1 MLSRKVLQR
10 LADQIELAERKVLA
24 EIADGRASQED
35 HVTGSLITRIQDLV
49 DEVDGV
55 TIRVKTLP
63 SAGQGAEEAQRGAD
77 IEGFI
82 VIHVDDVQ
90 VRKGF
95 LVQSKQNNADGVR
108 LNPPSEEDFG
118 HWLYDGDLHLARS
131 GSASVGLPSEH
142 LAEQCE
148 KMLGQSPASYVWI
161 YSADQVGVVSASAIR
176 AARGKPKRAPRTPLG
191 TKTLADF
198 FVHLAQSY
206 LGDERL
212 APTFSVEE
220 ASLQSS
226 SRAQIFVT
234 IEGQRELPQA
244 AI

>member
-1 MLSRKVLQR
+1 MLQG

-55 TIRVKTLP
+55 RIRVKTLP
-63 SAGQGAEEAQRGAD
+63 SSGQGAEEAQRGAD

-82 VIHVDDVQ
+82 AINVDDMHI
-90 VRKGF
+90 RKGF
-95 LVQSKQNNADGVR
+95 LVQSKQNNADGVM
-108 LNPPSEEDFG
+108 LTAPSGEGFG
-118 HWLYDGDLHLARS
+118 HWLYDGDLQLAPS
-131 GSASVGLPSEH
+131 GSASVGLPSKH
-142 LAEQCE
+142 LAEQCA
-148 KMLGQSPASYVWI
+148 KMLDQSPASYVWI
-161 YSADQVGVVSASAIR
+161 YSADQVAVVSASAIR
-176 AARGKPKRAPRTPLG
+176 AARGKPQRAPRTPLG

-212 APTFSVEE
+212 TPTFSIEE
-220 ASLQSS
+220 ASVQSPV
-226 SRAQIFVT
+226 RAQLFVT
-234 IEGQRELPQA
+234 IESQRQLPQTRL
-244 AI
+244 